1 MYRNILLAYDGSR
14 DGREALE
21 QGAKLAVLCGARVS
35 LLTVMSVSGGM
46 LPVEGISF
54 VEDEVRLTSMT
65 LEEGRRRLREWG
77 VVGSVNLRYGNPAE
91 QIASSAREIGA
102 DLVVIGHHHQNA
114 LWRWLNGSVGASI
127 LNRACCSVLVAME
140 PSHGN

>member
-1 MYRNILLAYDGSR
+1 MYRNILLAYDGSC

-35 LLTVMSVSGGM
+35 LLTVMNVSGGM

-54 VEDEVRLTSMT
+54 VEDEVRLTNET

-77 VVGSVNLRYGNPAE
+77 LVGSVNLRYGNPAE

-102 DLVVIGHHHQNA
+102 DLVVVGHHHQNA
-114 LWRWLNGSVGASI
+114 PWRWLNGSVGASI
-127 LNRACCSVLVAME
+127 LNRACCSVLVAIG
-140 PSHGN
+140 PNRGN

>member
-21 QGAKLAVLCGARVS
+21 QGVKLAVLCGARVS
-35 LLTVMSVSGGM
+35 LLTVMNVSGGM

-54 VEDEVRLTSMT
+54 VEDEVRLTNAT

-102 DLVVIGHHHQNA
+102 DLVVVGHRNQGT
-114 LWRWLNGSVGASI
+114 LWQWLNGSVGVSV
-127 LNRACCSVLVAME
+127 LKRACCSVLVAVE
-140 PSHGN
+140 SNRGN

>member
-14 DGREALE
+14 DGRGGAE
-21 QGAKLAVLCGARVS
+21 QGAQLAVLGTWRWR
-35 LLTVMSVSGGM
+35 LITVLRVSGGM
-46 LPVEGISF
+46 LPGEGISF
-54 VEDEVRLTSMT
+54 VEDEVRLTTAT

-127 LNRACCSVLVAME
+127 LNSACCSVLVAME
-140 PSHGN
+140 PGQRN

>member
-54 VEDEVRLTSMT
+54 VEDEVRLTT
-65 LEEGRRRLREWG
+65 AALEEGRRRLRAWG

-102 DLVVIGHHHQNA
+102 DLVVIGHHRQNA
-114 LWRWLNGSVGASI
+114 LWRWLNGSVGAAI

-140 PSHGN
+140 PNQRN